1 MIKDIKAEI
10 APLRNRLLTHSLYN
24 NINNPDDLRLFL
36 EYHVFA
42 VWDFMSLLKALQQK
56 LTCTTTPWIPT
67 GKPELRY
74 LINEIVLAEE
84 TDNNKE
90 GKHQSHYEM
99 YLEAMEECGANT
111 SRIENFIADLLSLK
125 NILVDIKLSEL
136 PPAVKDFL
144 NFTFFLIEEGKPH
157 KIASAF
163 TFGREDLIPEMFTAI
178 LREMRQNF
186 PELHID
192 KLVYYFERHIELDQ
206 DEHGP
211 MALQMVTD
219 LCEDNEQQWK
229 EAEET
234 AITALQMRIALWD
247 TIEEEIIKARENSL
261 A

>member
-10 APLRNRLLTHSLYN
+10 APLRNRLLKHSLYS

-42 VWDFMSLLKALQQK
+42 VWDFMSLLKALQQR

-84 TDNNKE
+84 TDINKA
-90 GKHQSHYEM
+90 GKRQSHYEM

-111 SRIENFIADLLSLK
+111 SRIENFITDLLSLK

-157 KIASAF
+157 KVASAF
-163 TFGREDLIPEMFTAI
+163 TFGREDLIPDMFTAI
-178 LREMRQNF
+178 LREMQQNF
-186 PELHID
+186 PEFQID

-211 MALQMVTD
+211 MALQMVEE
-219 LCEDNEQQWK
+219 LCEGNPKKCK
-229 EAEET
+229 EASEAAVE
-234 AITALQMRIALWD
+234 ALEMRIALWD
-247 TIEEEIIKARENSL
+247 TIEEEITKARENSL

>member
-1 MIKDIKAEI
+1 MIEDIKAEI
-10 APLRNRLLTHSLYN
+10 SPLRNQLLKHSLYQ
-24 NINNPDDLRLFL
+24 NINSPDDLKLFL

-56 LTCTTTPWIPT
+56 LTCTETPWIPT
-67 GKPELRY
+67 GNPELRY

-84 TDNNKE
+84 TDSNKE
-90 GKHQSHYEM
+90 GNHLSHYEM
-99 YLEAMEECGANT
+99 YLGAMKECGANT
-111 SRIENFIADLLSLK
+111 SRIENFISDLLSLK

-178 LREMRQNF
+178 LREMQQNF
-186 PELHID
+186 PEFHIN

-211 MALQMVTD
+211 MALRMVSE
-219 LCEDNEQQWK
+219 LCEDNEQKWK
-229 EAEET
+229 EAKDAAT
-234 AITALQMRIALWD
+234 MAMQMRIALWD
-247 TIEEEIIKARENSL
+247 TIEKEIIKARENSL

>member
-1 MIKDIKAEI
+1 MIENIKAEI
-10 APLRNRLLTHSLYN
+10 APLRNQLLHHSLYN
-24 NINNPDDLRLFL
+24 NINQPDDLRLFL

-67 GKPELRY
+67 GAPELRY
-74 LINEIVLAEE
+74 LVNEIVLAEE
-84 TDNNKE
+84 TDINKE

-99 YLEAMEECGANT
+99 YLEAMKECQADT

-136 PPAVKDFL
+136 PQAVKDFL

-178 LREMRQNF
+178 LREMQRNF
-186 PELHID
+186 PEFGIN
-192 KLVYYFERHIELDQ
+192 KLVYYFGRHIELDQ

-211 MALQMVTD
+211 MALRMVD
-219 LCEDNEQQWK
+219 ELCEDNEQKWK
-229 EAEET
+229 EAGE
-234 AITALQMRIALWD
+234 AASTALQMRIALWD